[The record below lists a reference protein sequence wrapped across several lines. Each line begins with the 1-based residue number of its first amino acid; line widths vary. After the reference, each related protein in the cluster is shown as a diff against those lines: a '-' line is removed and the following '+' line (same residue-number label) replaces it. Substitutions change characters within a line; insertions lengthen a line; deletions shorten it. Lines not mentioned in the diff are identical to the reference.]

1 MSNFHKGKLKF
12 FKRTAG
18 FGFLEYYI
26 GSEKKSIYTHVS
38 QFKGGIKS
46 VKAGRTYRLTIGQN
60 ERGPIAEN
68 VEVLKNAKTESNT
81 RTKSNEKI

>member
-1 MSNFHKGKLKF
+1 MSNIHKGKLKF

-38 QFKGGIKS
+38 QFKDGIKS
-46 VKAGRTYRLTIGQN
+46 VKTGRTYRFTIGQN
-60 ERGPIAEN
+60 ERGAIAQN
-68 VEVLKNAKTESNT
+68 VEVLKNAKNESDT
-81 RTKSNEKI
+81 

>member
-38 QFKGGIKS
+38 QFKDGIKS
-46 VKAGRTYRLTIGQN
+46 VKTGRTYRFTIGQN
-60 ERGPIAEN
+60 EHGAIAQN
-68 VEVLKNAKTESNT
+68 VEVLKNAKTESDT
-81 RTKSNEKI
+81 